1 MNSLRRVRVSNPIVD
16 LDGDEMTRV
25 IWEEVKG
32 RLIRPFFD
40 IQLDYY
46 DLGLRNRDKTE
57 DKVTMEAVQAVR
69 RHLIAVKCPTI
80 SVDTHRVE
88 EYKLKK
94 GKGSSLGF

>member
-46 DLGLRNRDKTE
+46 DLGL
-57 DKVTMEAVQAVR
+57 
-69 RHLIAVKCPTI
+69 
-80 SVDTHRVE
+80 
-88 EYKLKK
+88 
-94 GKGSSLGF
+94 